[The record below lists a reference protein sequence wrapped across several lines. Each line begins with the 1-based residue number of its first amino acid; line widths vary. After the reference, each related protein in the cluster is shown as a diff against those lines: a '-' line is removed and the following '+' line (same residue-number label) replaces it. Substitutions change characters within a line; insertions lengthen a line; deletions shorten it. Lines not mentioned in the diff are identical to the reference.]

1 MKEKLNT
8 YEKSLMTFGEGFC
21 VCLRQLNGAQT
32 VSFVLSVLF
41 MYKCGAELK
50 KKEKDF
56 WVKRQL

>member
-1 MKEKLNT
+1 MCASG
-8 YEKSLMTFGEGFC
+8 SLMGHK
-21 VCLRQLNGAQT
+21 L
-32 VSFVLSVLF
+32 SFVLSVLF